1 MTEKQHI
8 MIKGVKDGLLFLLD
22 DKCEFGVLVSELKN
36 KIEKTHQQ
44 LLSGP
49 LIHITVKL
57 GRRIIT
63 EEQTKLISD
72 IIRSQG
78 NLMIQAIESDIP
90 AEEKNK
96 AHAELKVMAT
106 IVRSGQVIEFDGD
119 LLLLGDVHPGGV
131 VRCSGD
137 IYILGSL
144 KGQACAGANGREDAI
159 IVASYLKPTQ
169 LKIHEIISKPFEE
182 WEETDGLMEYAYIQD
197 DAMVIQKLT
206 LLHREN
212 RLPIMMRGV

>member
-22 DKCEFGVLVSELKN
+22 DKCEFEVLISELKY

-49 LIHITVKL
+49 LIHITIKL
-57 GRRIIT
+57 GRRVIT
-63 EEQTKLISD
+63 DEQSKSISD

-78 NLMIQAIESDIP
+78 NLMIQAFESDIP
-90 AEEKNK
+90 PEDKNK
-96 AHAELKVMAT
+96 AHAEMKVMSM

-119 LLLLGDVHPGGV
+119 LLLIGDVHPGGV

-137 IYILGSL
+137 IYIMGSL
-144 KGQACAGANGREDAI
+144 KGQAYAGANGREDAI

-169 LKIHEIISKPFEE
+169 LKIHEIISRPLEE
-182 WEETDGLMEYAYIQD
+182 WDETDGFMEYAFIQD
-197 DAMVIQKLT
+197 NAMIIQKLT